1 MKSKEKVYDYTN
13 CSCKY
18 YCADCGW
25 FDNFHGFQSYRNILE
40 NETSI

>member
-18 YCADCGW
+18 YCADCVK
-25 FDNFHGFQSYRNILE
+25 NVPITVITLE
-40 NETSI
+40 DKK